1 MLNYDDLG
9 KVNLKEL
16 LSLTLRENGNRGVV
30 TDLVE
35 RFPTA
40 RELSEATTHEL
51 TQVKGLGPAKAA
63 LIKAS
68 VELGKRIAV
77 APPDQVDNVRTPN
90 DAYDLVQDMRFLDR
104 EHFRVL
110 LLNTKHRV
118 IRIET
123 VTIGTLNS
131 SPVHPREVFKPAI
144 KHGACA
150 VVLAHN
156 HPSGDP
162 EPSSQDLQLTQ
173 RLVEAGR
180 LIGIEVLD
188 HIIVGD
194 GRFVSLKERGSL

>member
-1 MLNYDDLG
+1 M
-9 KVNLKEL
+9 
-16 LSLTLRENGNRGVV
+16 
-30 TDLVE
+30 
-35 RFPTA
+35 
-40 RELSEATTHEL
+40 
-51 TQVKGLGPAKAA
+51 
-63 LIKAS
+63 
-68 VELGKRIAV
+68 ELGKRIAV
-77 APPDQVDNVRTPN
+77 APPDQVDSVRTPN
-90 DAYDLVQDMRFLDR
+90 DAYECVQDMRFLDR

-110 LLNTKHRV
+110 LLTTKHRV

-131 SPVHPREVFKPAI
+131 SPVHPREVFRPAI

-162 EPSSQDLQLTQ
+162 EPSSQDRQLTQ